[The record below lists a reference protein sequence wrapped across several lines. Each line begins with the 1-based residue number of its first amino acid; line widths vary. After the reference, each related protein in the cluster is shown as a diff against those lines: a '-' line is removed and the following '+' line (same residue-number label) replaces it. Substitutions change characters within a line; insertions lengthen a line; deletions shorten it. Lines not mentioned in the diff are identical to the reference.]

1 MFDST
6 KLVNLIDL
14 VLPGNCSKLM
24 METCKSEKST
34 SKSKDQNKAKPLS
47 RTNLFLGVDIIWKI
61 TNIAAKVNN
70 VMYMI

>member
-1 MFDST
+1 
-6 KLVNLIDL
+6 
-14 VLPGNCSKLM
+14 
-24 METCKSEKST
+24 METCKPEKST

>member
-14 VLPGNCSKLM
+14 VLPGDCSKLM
-24 METCKSEKST
+24 METCKPENST
-34 SKSKDQNKAKPLS
+34 SKDQNKAKPLS

-61 TNIAAKVNN
+61 TNIATKVNN

>member
-14 VLPGNCSKLM
+14 VLPGDCSKLM
-24 METCKSEKST
+24 METCKPENST
-34 SKSKDQNKAKPLS
+34 SKDQNKAKPVS